1 MSQYLYRAKTK
12 EAFVL
17 KIIGEHL
24 SNAMKYPP
32 LSVNETGMFLRA
44 TDTNREILVDL
55 NLPRENFTV
64 FKCPKPLHFIVNSS
78 HFYKLLK
85 SIKKKD
91 SVTLFILEKRPM
103 ELGICVEQND
113 ENNKVT
119 TFIKIT
125 YIQPE
130 EIDLPDGYGQP
141 LIITSKEFQKLKN
154 LHSIGNEM
162 KITISN
168 NIIKFYCDGRNL
180 FSREIVI
187 GNEDEEDEEGTDEKR
202 VYFQTFNT
210 QHITQ
215 LTKCAGQSGNVQIYY
230 HDELPIQI
238 KMRTGTLGSLTVYVK
253 SKELIEFIEQ
263 EQDDDKKEEDD
274 DEAEQSADEEDEE
287 IPEPPKP
294 VPKKRAKKV
303 VSE

>member
-1 MSQYLYRAKTK
+1 MSQYLFRAKTK

-32 LSVNETGMFLRA
+32 LSVNEAGMFLRA

-64 FKCPKPLHFIVNSS
+64 FKCPKPLNFIVNSS
-78 HFYKLLK
+78 HLYKLLK

-91 SVTLFILEKRPM
+91 SVTLFIMEKRAM

-130 EIDLPDGYGQP
+130 EIDLPDGYDQP

-162 KITISN
+162 NITISN

-187 GNEDEEDEEGTDEKR
+187 GNEDDEEEIEEKQ

-230 HDELPIQI
+230 HEELPIQI

-263 EQDDDKKEEDD
+263 EQDDDKKEED
-274 DEAEQSADEEDEE
+274 EPEQSAEEEEE
-287 IPEPPKP
+287 IPEPTKP
-294 VPKKRAKKV
+294 AKKKRTKKV
-303 VSE
+303 VAE